1 MDETLITIT
10 FIAHYLSHSYCIR
23 SIHISILEKR
33 MEIVPGSII
42 EWSKCLNISCELTLH
57 IEWIRQNNCLLKL
70 YFLHFWKI
78 LYGVKI
84 KSFLEL
90 NS

>member
-23 SIHISILEKR
+23 SIHVSILEKQ
-33 MEIVPGSII
+33 MEIVSGSII
-42 EWSKCLNISCELTLH
+42 EQSMCLNVSCKLTLH

-70 YFLHFWKI
+70 YFLNFWKI
-78 LYGVKI
+78 LHGVKS
-84 KSFLEL
+84 KSLLEL